1 MSDILRRL
9 RERNQELDNELHDQF
24 IEQRDFSAREIQRI
38 GKDAID
44 KMVEMDFRSVTNE
57 NPFELEYKDDRHIAW
72 VLADWPP
79 NEFPRE
85 VIESYDVILVD
96 TGEVL
101 SRTKYWEQAGGGVD
115 LEPYDPSRYELT
127 TMNANTIY
135 FTLAKLPGDSDF
147 KDDNLK
153 RIPR

>member
-57 NPFELEYKDDRHIAW
+57 NPFELEYKDDR
-72 VLADWPP
+72 
-79 NEFPRE
+79 
-85 VIESYDVILVD
+85 
-96 TGEVL
+96 GEVL